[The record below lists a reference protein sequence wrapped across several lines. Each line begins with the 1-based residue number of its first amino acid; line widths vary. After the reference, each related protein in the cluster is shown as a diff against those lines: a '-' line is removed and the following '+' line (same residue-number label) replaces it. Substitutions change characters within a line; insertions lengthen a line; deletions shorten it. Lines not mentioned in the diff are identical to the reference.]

1 MEESQ
6 GGENVKVVVRV
17 SLRFMVIVIN
27 NYIMIIMIIILMIII
42 RWGLSIQP
50 RRSKV
55 SKPFARSPDDG
66 DDDNHAQGTED

>member
-17 SLRFMVIVIN
+17 RLRFMVIVIN

-42 RWGLSIQP
+42 R
-50 RRSKV
+50 
-55 SKPFARSPDDG
+55 
-66 DDDNHAQGTED
+66 

>member
-17 SLRFMVIVIN
+17 SPRFMVIVIN

-42 RWGLSIQP
+42 R
-50 RRSKV
+50 
-55 SKPFARSPDDG
+55 
-66 DDDNHAQGTED
+66 